1 LKKNFGEVKIPKITF
16 MEEKVSEILENI
28 LGLLGLEGSFEVEEK
43 EEGVFVS
50 IDAEDP
56 GILIGRNGET
66 LSSLQLIINL
76 VVSRQMKDENPKRVV
91 VDVSSWRK
99 SKEEELD
106 SKAQPWGD
114 IGQYS
119 SIQGTEH
126 NGQQGRQARFT
137 KKVFVPILR
146 LESLFISKNLS
157 KPLYESKIH
166 LLEQCRPLV
175 PKPGHQRGLLPKY
188 GNPSQSPTPSWPT
201 QK

>member
-1 LKKNFGEVKIPKITF
+1 MKKNSGEVKIPKITF

-76 VVSRQMKDENPKRVV
+76 IVSRQMKDENPKRVV

-106 SKAQPWGD
+106 SKAQQWA
-114 IGQYS
+114 Q
-119 SIQGTEH
+119 
-126 NGQQGRQARFT
+126 
-137 KKVFVPILR
+137 KVIETGEPM
-146 LESLFISKNLS
+146 E
-157 KPLYESKIH
+157 
-166 LLEQCRPLV
+166 LV
-175 PKPGHQRGLLPKY
+175 PMPAWQRRIVHLTIEKTPGVKSESIGEEPERRLVITTDSEKAA
-188 GNPSQSPTPSWPT
+188 
-201 QK
+201 

>member
-1 LKKNFGEVKIPKITF
+1 MKKNSGEVKIPKITF

-76 VVSRQMKDENPKRVV
+76 IVSRRMKDENPKRVV

-106 SKAQPWGD
+106 SKAQQWA
-114 IGQYS
+114 Q
-119 SIQGTEH
+119 
-126 NGQQGRQARFT
+126 
-137 KKVFVPILR
+137 KVVETGEPM
-146 LESLFISKNLS
+146 E
-157 KPLYESKIH
+157 
-166 LLEQCRPLV
+166 LV
-175 PKPGHQRGLLPKY
+175 PMPAWQRRIVHLAIEKTPGVKSESIGEEPERRLVI
-188 GNPSQSPTPSWPT
+188 TPDSE
-201 QK
+201 KAA